1 MRRRSAE
8 GVEEPA
14 SCLIHTTFCAVWVF
28 RAAMVT
34 ILVNSA
40 SFMINQVYT
49 LSYNKIK
56 KEYSPQVGEIHSYY
70 DAAERGLDGHHLF
83 RSSRTE
89 ADGHRQ
95 LNERTPTYRPI
106 YQPTDRPTATDTT
119 RLAYAFGRP
128 EEGEEVHVASVLTA
142 TIVGHN

>member
-1 MRRRSAE
+1 
-8 GVEEPA
+8 
-14 SCLIHTTFCAVWVF
+14 
-28 RAAMVT
+28 
-34 ILVNSA
+34 
-40 SFMINQVYT
+40 MINQVYT

-56 KEYSPQVGEIHSYY
+56 KEYSPKVGEIHSYY

-106 YQPTDRPTATDTT
+106 YQPTDRPTDRHHSRT
-119 RLAYAFGRP
+119 LS
-128 EEGEEVHVASVLTA
+128 VAWRKERKYT
-142 TIVGHN
+142 

>member
-56 KEYSPQVGEIHSYY
+56 KEYSPRLAKFTLITMRRKEDWMGITFSDPPE
-70 DAAERGLDGHHLF
+70 LKL
-83 RSSRTE
+83 
-89 ADGHRQ
+89 
-95 LNERTPTYRPI
+95 
-106 YQPTDRPTATDTT
+106 TATD
-119 RLAYAFGRP
+119 
-128 EEGEEVHVASVLTA
+128 S
-142 TIVGHN
+142 